1 MQKTF
6 YALMAVV
13 ICGLAQT
20 AGALSASVSVD
31 ASVSSGSPAIAGT
44 NIQFTIDANNEGPD
58 DALNVVLTFGTPNNT
73 TFISLI
79 APGGWSCTMPA
90 VGASGTITCSTPDLP
105 PGTAAHFLTV
115 TTPSSTPRGTILNF
129 NGSITSTTPDPSQND
144 NSFALTVPV
153 DWVSQIAL
161 TKSGPASAFAGS
173 TFAYTININDQGPSS
188 AGDLTLTDVLP
199 PSFLFSSI
207 TAPGWSCST
216 PAVGANGTVSCTIS
230 DIPVGVT
237 SLTLQVSTASSTPA
251 STVTNSISLAS
262 TTDPQSPRSAS
273 ATTQITTSADLT
285 ILKSSSP
292 TAVAGGPIAY
302 AINVTNNGPSDAQTV
317 VMNDVLPSAV
327 QFQSITAAGW
337 SCITPAVGSSG
348 TVTCSR
354 ATLAA
359 SVSSPIT
366 IQGTL
371 ALSTPPSTSISNTAT
386 VTSATADPTT
396 PNSSTATITSL
407 AAVATPALSQL
418 ALIALAAML
427 SVLALIK
434 LRA

>member
-6 YALMAVV
+6 YAFMAVV
-13 ICGLAQT
+13 IGGLAHAASAQ
-20 AGALSASVSVD
+20 SASVSVD
-31 ASVSSGSPAIAGT
+31 ASVSSGSPAIAGS
-44 NIQFTIDANNEGPD
+44 NIQFAINANNEGPS
-58 DALNVVLTFGTPNNT
+58 DALNVVLTFATPNNT
-73 TFISLI
+73 TFISLV
-79 APGGWSCTMPA
+79 APGGWSCTTPP
-90 VGASGTITCSTPDLP
+90 VGGSGSIMCSTPDLP
-105 PGTAAHFLTV
+105 TGTVAHFFTV
-115 TTPSSTPRGTILNF
+115 TTPSSTPRGTILSF
-129 NGSITSTTPDPSQND
+129 SGSITSTTPDPSQND
-144 NSFALTVPV
+144 NSFAITVPV
-153 DWVSQIAL
+153 DWVSQITL

-173 TFAYTININDQGPSS
+173 TFAYTISINDQGPSS

-199 PSFLFSSI
+199 PSLLFSSI

-237 SLTLQVSTASSTPA
+237 NVTLQVSTASSTPP
-251 STVTNSISLAS
+251 SSVTNNISLAS

-285 ILKSSSP
+285 ITKSSLP
-292 TAVAGGPIAY
+292 TAVAGGPITY
-302 AINVTNNGPSDAQTV
+302 TINVTNNGPSDAQTV
-317 VMNDVLPSAV
+317 VMNDALPPAV
-327 QFQSITAAGW
+327 KFQSIAAAGW
-337 SCITPAVGSSG
+337 SCTTPAVGSSG

-359 SVSSPIT
+359 SASSPIT

-371 ALSTPPSTSISNTAT
+371 ALSTPASTSISNTAT

-407 AAVATPALSQL
+407 AALATPALSQL

-427 SVLALIK
+427 SLLALTK
-434 LRA
+434 LRG